1 MTKAPV
7 LEIEQLHHHYG
18 EGDRRVEVLGGLDFT
33 LNQGENV
40 ALLGPSGAGKS
51 TLLHLVGLLENASR
65 GRIRLLGEDVAGC
78 TDAQRTGLRRQ
89 SIGFVYQFHN
99 LLAEFTA
106 LENVMI
112 PMRLSGNGVK
122 TARKKAGML
131 LDRLKLDKRHHH
143 YPGQLSG
150 GEQQRVAIARAL
162 ANDPVLLLADEP
174 TGNLDPASG
183 RMVFELLLETA
194 REGDNAAIVATHN
207 PELAAMMDRRVM
219 LADGVLHPA
228 SP

>member
-1 MTKAPV
+1 MTKRDTV
-7 LEIEQLHHHYG
+7 LEITDLHHQYG
-18 EGDRRVEVLGGLDFT
+18 DTDKLVRV
-33 LNQGENV
+33 LNGVNFSLYHGENV

-51 TLLHLVGLLENASR
+51 TFLHLVGLLETAHK
-65 GRIRLLGEDVAGC
+65 GHIKLLGQDVAGC
-78 TDAQRTGLRRQ
+78 SDAEQTFLRRQ

-106 LENVMI
+106 LENVML
-112 PMRLSGNGVK
+112 PMRLAGTNSD
-122 TARKKAGML
+122 TARDKAATL
-131 LDRLKLDKRHHH
+131 LNRLNLTERHQH

-162 ANDPVLLLADEP
+162 ANDPELLLADEP

-194 REGDNAAIVATHN
+194 NERGSAALVATHN
-207 PELAAMMDRRVM
+207 PELANLMDRQIT
-219 LADGVLHPA
+219 LTDGLIHA
-228 SP
+228 

>member
-1 MTKAPV
+1 MTKRDTV
-7 LEIEQLHHHYG
+7 LEITDLHHQYG
-18 EGDRRVEVLGGLDFT
+18 DTDKLVRV
-33 LNQGENV
+33 LNGVNFSLYHRENV

-51 TLLHLVGLLENASR
+51 TFLHLVGLLETAHK
-65 GRIRLLGEDVAGC
+65 GHIKLLGQDVAGC
-78 TDAQRTGLRRQ
+78 SDAEQTFLRRQ

-106 LENVMI
+106 LENVML
-112 PMRLSGNGVK
+112 PMRLAGTNSDK
-122 TARKKAGML
+122 ARDKAATL
-131 LDRLKLDKRHHH
+131 LNRLNLTERHQH

-174 TGNLDPASG
+174 TGNLDPSSG

-194 REGDNAAIVATHN
+194 NERGSAALVATHN
-207 PELAAMMDRRVM
+207 PELANLMDRQIT
-219 LADGVLHPA
+219 LTDGLIHA
-228 SP
+228 

>member
-1 MTKAPV
+1 MTKRDTV
-7 LEIEQLHHHYG
+7 LEITDLHHQYG
-18 EGDRRVEVLGGLDFT
+18 DTDKLVRV
-33 LNQGENV
+33 LNGVNFSLYRGENV

-51 TLLHLVGLLENASR
+51 TFLHLVGLLETAHK
-65 GRIRLLGEDVAGC
+65 GHIKLLGQDVVGC
-78 TDAQRTGLRRQ
+78 SDAEQTFLRRQ

-106 LENVMI
+106 LENVML
-112 PMRLSGNGVK
+112 PMRLAGTNSD
-122 TARKKAGML
+122 TARDKAATL
-131 LDRLKLDKRHHH
+131 LNRLNLTERHQH

-194 REGDNAAIVATHN
+194 NERGSAALVATHN
-207 PELAAMMDRRVM
+207 PELANLMDRQIT
-219 LADGVLHPA
+219 LTDGLIHA
-228 SP
+228 

>member
-1 MTKAPV
+1 MTKRDTV
-7 LEIEQLHHHYG
+7 LEITDLHHQYG
-18 EGDRRVEVLGGLDFT
+18 DTDKLVRV
-33 LNQGENV
+33 LNGINFSLYRGENV

-51 TLLHLVGLLENASR
+51 TFLHLVGLLETAHK
-65 GRIRLLGEDVAGC
+65 GHIKLLGQDVAGC
-78 TDAQRTGLRRQ
+78 SDAEQTFLRRQ

-106 LENVMI
+106 LENVML
-112 PMRLSGNGVK
+112 PMRLAGTNSD
-122 TARKKAGML
+122 TARDKAATL
-131 LDRLKLDKRHHH
+131 LNRLNLTERHQH

-194 REGDNAAIVATHN
+194 NERGSAALVATHN
-207 PELAAMMDRRVM
+207 PELANLMDRQIT
-219 LADGVLHPA
+219 LTDGLIHA
-228 SP
+228 

>member
-1 MTKAPV
+1 MTKRDTV
-7 LEIEQLHHHYG
+7 LEITDLHHQYG
-18 EGDRRVEVLGGLDFT
+18 DTDKLVRV
-33 LNQGENV
+33 LNGVNFSLYRGENV

-51 TLLHLVGLLENASR
+51 TFLHLVGLLETAHK
-65 GRIRLLGEDVAGC
+65 GHIKLLGQDVAGC
-78 TDAQRTGLRRQ
+78 SDAEKTFLRRQ

-106 LENVMI
+106 LENVML
-112 PMRLSGNGVK
+112 PMRLAGTNSD
-122 TARKKAGML
+122 TARDKAATL
-131 LDRLKLDKRHHH
+131 LNRLNLTERHQH

-194 REGDNAAIVATHN
+194 NERGSAALVATHN
-207 PELAAMMDRRVM
+207 PELANLMDRRIT
-219 LADGVLHPA
+219 LTDGLIHA
-228 SP
+228 

>member
-1 MTKAPV
+1 MTKCDTV
-7 LEIEQLHHHYG
+7 LEITDLHHQYG
-18 EGDRRVEVLGGLDFT
+18 DTDKLVRV
-33 LNQGENV
+33 LNGVNFSLYRGENV

-51 TLLHLVGLLENASR
+51 TFLHLVGLLETAHK
-65 GRIRLLGEDVAGC
+65 GHIKLLGQDVAGC
-78 TDAQRTGLRRQ
+78 SDAEQTFLRRQ

-106 LENVMI
+106 LENVML
-112 PMRLSGNGVK
+112 PMRLAGTNSDI
-122 TARKKAGML
+122 ARDKASTL
-131 LDRLKLDKRHHH
+131 LKRLNLTERHQH

-150 GEQQRVAIARAL
+150 GEQQRVAITRAL

-194 REGDNAAIVATHN
+194 NERGSAALVATHN
-207 PELAAMMDRRVM
+207 PELANLMDRQIT
-219 LADGVLHPA
+219 LTDGLINA
-228 SP
+228 

>member
-1 MTKAPV
+1 MTKRDTV
-7 LEIEQLHHHYG
+7 LEINDLHHQYG
-18 EGDRRVEVLGGLDFT
+18 DTDKLVRV
-33 LNQGENV
+33 LNGVNFSLYRGENV

-51 TLLHLVGLLENASR
+51 TFLHLVGLLETAHK
-65 GRIRLLGEDVAGC
+65 GHIKLLGQDVAGC
-78 TDAQRTGLRRQ
+78 SDAEQTFLRRQ

-106 LENVMI
+106 LENVML
-112 PMRLSGNGVK
+112 PMRLAGTNSD
-122 TARKKAGML
+122 TARDKAATL
-131 LDRLKLDKRHHH
+131 LNRLNLTERHQH

-194 REGDNAAIVATHN
+194 NERGSAALVATHN
-207 PELAAMMDRRVM
+207 PELANLMDRQIT
-219 LADGVLHPA
+219 LTDGLIHA
-228 SP
+228 

>member
-1 MTKAPV
+1 MTKRDTV
-7 LEIEQLHHHYG
+7 LEITDLHHQYG
-18 EGDRRVEVLGGLDFT
+18 DANKLVKVLNGVNFSLYR
-33 LNQGENV
+33 GENV

-51 TLLHLVGLLENASR
+51 TFLHLVGLLETAHQGS
-65 GRIRLLGEDVAGC
+65 IKLLGQDVAGC
-78 TDAQRTGLRRQ
+78 SDAEQTLLRRQ

-106 LENVMI
+106 LENVML
-112 PMRLSGNGVK
+112 PMRLAGKN
-122 TARKKAGML
+122 TDLAREKAVTL
-131 LDRLKLDKRHHH
+131 LDRLNLNERHQH

-194 REGDNAAIVATHN
+194 NEHGSAALVATHN
-207 PELAAMMDRRVM
+207 PELANLMDRQIT
-219 LADGVLHPA
+219 LTDGLIH
-228 SP
+228 S

>member
-1 MTKAPV
+1 MTKRDTV
-7 LEIEQLHHHYG
+7 LEITDLHHQYG
-18 EGDRRVEVLGGLDFT
+18 DTDKLVRV
-33 LNQGENV
+33 LNGVNFSLYRGENV

-51 TLLHLVGLLENASR
+51 TFLHLVGLLETAHK
-65 GRIRLLGEDVAGC
+65 GHIKLLGQDVAGC
-78 TDAQRTGLRRQ
+78 SDAEQTFLRRQ

-106 LENVMI
+106 LENVML
-112 PMRLSGNGVK
+112 PMRLAGTNSG
-122 TARKKAGML
+122 TARDKAATL
-131 LDRLKLDKRHHH
+131 LNRLNLTERHQH

-194 REGDNAAIVATHN
+194 NERGSAALVATHN
-207 PELAAMMDRRVM
+207 PELANLMDRQIT
-219 LADGVLHPA
+219 LTDGLIHA
-228 SP
+228 

>member
-1 MTKAPV
+1 MTKRDTV
-7 LEIEQLHHHYG
+7 LEITDLHHQYG
-18 EGDRRVEVLGGLDFT
+18 DTDKLVRV
-33 LNQGENV
+33 LNGVNFSLYRGENV

-51 TLLHLVGLLENASR
+51 TFLHLVGLLETAHK
-65 GRIRLLGEDVAGC
+65 GHIKLLGQDVAGC
-78 TDAQRTGLRRQ
+78 SDAEQTFLRRQ

-106 LENVMI
+106 LENVML
-112 PMRLSGNGVK
+112 PMRLAGTNSG
-122 TARKKAGML
+122 TARDKAATL
-131 LDRLKLDKRHHH
+131 LNRLNLTERHQH

-150 GEQQRVAIARAL
+150 GEQQRVAIARSL

-194 REGDNAAIVATHN
+194 NERGSAALVATHN
-207 PELAAMMDRRVM
+207 PELANLMDRQIT
-219 LADGVLHPA
+219 LTDGLIHA
-228 SP
+228 

>member
-1 MTKAPV
+1 MTKRDTV
-7 LEIEQLHHHYG
+7 LEITDLHHQYG
-18 EGDRRVEVLGGLDFT
+18 DTDKLERV
-33 LNQGENV
+33 LNGVNFSLYRGENV

-51 TLLHLVGLLENASR
+51 TFLHLVGLLETAHK
-65 GRIRLLGEDVAGC
+65 GHIKLLGQDVAGC
-78 TDAQRTGLRRQ
+78 SDAEQTFLRRQ

-106 LENVMI
+106 LENVML
-112 PMRLSGNGVK
+112 PMRLAGTNSN
-122 TARKKAGML
+122 TAREKAATL
-131 LDRLKLDKRHHH
+131 LNRLNLTERHQH

-162 ANDPVLLLADEP
+162 ANDPELLLADEP

-194 REGDNAAIVATHN
+194 NERGSAALVATHN
-207 PELAAMMDRRVM
+207 PELANLMDRQIT
-219 LADGVLHPA
+219 LTDGLIHA
-228 SP
+228 

>member
-1 MTKAPV
+1 MTKRDTV
-7 LEIEQLHHHYG
+7 LEITDLHHQYG
-18 EGDRRVEVLGGLDFT
+18 DTDKLVRV
-33 LNQGENV
+33 LNGVNFSLYLGENV
-40 ALLGPSGAGKS
+40 ALLGPSGSGKS
-51 TLLHLVGLLENASR
+51 TLLHLVGLLETAHKGN
-65 GRIRLLGEDVAGC
+65 IKLLGQDVAGC
-78 TDAQRTGLRRQ
+78 SDAEQTFLRRQ

-106 LENVMI
+106 LENVML
-112 PMRLSGNGVK
+112 PLRLAGANSE
-122 TARKKAGML
+122 TARDKAATL
-131 LDRLKLDKRHHH
+131 LNRLNLNERHQH

-194 REGDNAAIVATHN
+194 NERGSAALVATHN
-207 PELAAMMDRRVM
+207 PELANLMDRQIT
-219 LADGVLHPA
+219 LTDGLINA
-228 SP
+228 

>member
-1 MTKAPV
+1 MTKRDTV
-7 LEIEQLHHHYG
+7 LEITDLHHQYG
-18 EGDRRVEVLGGLDFT
+18 DANKLVKVLNGVNFSLYR
-33 LNQGENV
+33 GENV

-51 TLLHLVGLLENASR
+51 TFLHLVGLLETAHQGS
-65 GRIRLLGEDVAGC
+65 IKLLGQDVAGC
-78 TDAQRTGLRRQ
+78 SDAEQTLLRRQ

-106 LENVMI
+106 LENVML
-112 PMRLSGNGVK
+112 PMRLAGKN
-122 TARKKAGML
+122 TDLAREKAVTL
-131 LDRLKLDKRHHH
+131 LDRLNLNERHQH

-194 REGDNAAIVATHN
+194 NEHGSAALVATHN
-207 PELAAMMDRRVM
+207 PELANLMDRQIT
-219 LADGVLHPA
+219 LTDGLIHA
-228 SP
+228 

>member
-1 MTKAPV
+1 MTKRDTV
-7 LEIEQLHHHYG
+7 LEITDLHHQYG
-18 EGDRRVEVLGGLDFT
+18 DTDKLVRV
-33 LNQGENV
+33 LNGVNFSLYRGENV

-51 TLLHLVGLLENASR
+51 TFLHLVGLLETAHK
-65 GRIRLLGEDVAGC
+65 GHIKLLGQDVAGC
-78 TDAQRTGLRRQ
+78 SDAEQTFLRRQ

-106 LENVMI
+106 LENVML
-112 PMRLSGNGVK
+112 PMRLAGTNSG
-122 TARKKAGML
+122 TARDKAATL
-131 LDRLKLDKRHHH
+131 LNRLNLTERHQH

-174 TGNLDPASG
+174 SGNLDPASG

-194 REGDNAAIVATHN
+194 NERGSAALVATHN
-207 PELAAMMDRRVM
+207 PELANLMDRQIT
-219 LADGVLHPA
+219 LTDGLIHA
-228 SP
+228 

>member
-1 MTKAPV
+1 MTKRDTV
-7 LEIEQLHHHYG
+7 LEITDLHHQYG
-18 EGDRRVEVLGGLDFT
+18 DTDKLVRV
-33 LNQGENV
+33 LNGVNFSLYRGENV

-51 TLLHLVGLLENASR
+51 TFLHLVGLLETAHK
-65 GRIRLLGEDVAGC
+65 GHIKLLGQDVAGC
-78 TDAQRTGLRRQ
+78 SDAEQTFLRRQ

-106 LENVMI
+106 LENVML
-112 PMRLSGNGVK
+112 PMRLAGTNSD
-122 TARKKAGML
+122 TARDKAATL
-131 LDRLKLDKRHHH
+131 LNRLNLSERHQH

-174 TGNLDPASG
+174 TGNLDSASG

-194 REGDNAAIVATHN
+194 NERGSAALVATHN
-207 PELAAMMDRRVM
+207 PELANLMDRQIT
-219 LADGVLHPA
+219 LTDGLIHA
-228 SP
+228 

>member
-1 MTKAPV
+1 MTKRDTV
-7 LEIEQLHHHYG
+7 LEITDLHHQYG
-18 EGDRRVEVLGGLDFT
+18 DADKLVKVLNGVNFL
-33 LNQGENV
+33 LYRGENV

-51 TLLHLVGLLENASR
+51 TFLHLVGLLERAHHGS
-65 GRIRLLGEDVAGC
+65 IKLLGQNVAGC
-78 TDAQRTGLRRQ
+78 SDAQQTLLRRQ

-106 LENVMI
+106 LENVML
-112 PMRLSGNGVK
+112 PMRLAGKSKDV
-122 TARKKAGML
+122 AREKAATL
-131 LDRLKLDKRHHH
+131 LNRLNLTERHEH

-194 REGDNAAIVATHN
+194 NEHGSAALVATHN
-207 PELAAMMDRRVM
+207 PELASLMDRQIT
-219 LADGVLHPA
+219 LTDGIIHA
-228 SP
+228 

>member
-1 MTKAPV
+1 MIKRDTV
-7 LEIEQLHHHYG
+7 LEITDLHHQYG
-18 EGDRRVEVLGGLDFT
+18 DTDKLVRVLKGVNFSLYR
-33 LNQGENV
+33 GENV

-51 TLLHLVGLLENASR
+51 TFLHLVGLLESAHK
-65 GRIRLLGEDVAGC
+65 GHIKLLGQDVAGC
-78 TDAQRTGLRRQ
+78 SDAEQTFLRRQ

-106 LENVMI
+106 LENVML
-112 PMRLSGNGVK
+112 PMHLAGTNSD
-122 TARKKAGML
+122 TARDKAATL
-131 LDRLKLDKRHHH
+131 LNRLNLNERHQH

-183 RMVFELLLETA
+183 RMVFELLLETSN
-194 REGDNAAIVATHN
+194 ELGSAALVATHN
-207 PELAAMMDRRVM
+207 PELANLMDRQIT
-219 LADGVLHPA
+219 LTDGLIHA
-228 SP
+228 

>member
-1 MTKAPV
+1 MTKRDTV
-7 LEIEQLHHHYG
+7 LEITDLHHQYG
-18 EGDRRVEVLGGLDFT
+18 DANKLVKVLNGVNFSLYR
-33 LNQGENV
+33 GENV

-51 TLLHLVGLLENASR
+51 TFLHLVGLLETAHQGS
-65 GRIRLLGEDVAGC
+65 IKLLGQDVAGC
-78 TDAQRTGLRRQ
+78 SDAEQTLLRRQ

-106 LENVMI
+106 LENVML
-112 PMRLSGNGVK
+112 PMRLAGKNTVL
-122 TARKKAGML
+122 AREKAVTL
-131 LDRLKLDKRHHH
+131 LDRLNLNERHQH

-194 REGDNAAIVATHN
+194 NEHGSAALVATHN
-207 PELAAMMDRRVM
+207 PELANLMDRQIT
-219 LADGVLHPA
+219 LTDGLIHA
-228 SP
+228 

>member
-1 MTKAPV
+1 MTKRDTV
-7 LEIEQLHHHYG
+7 LEITDLHHQYG
-18 EGDRRVEVLGGLDFT
+18 DANKLVKVLNGVNFSLYH
-33 LNQGENV
+33 GENV

-51 TLLHLVGLLENASR
+51 TFLHLVGLLETAHQGS
-65 GRIRLLGEDVAGC
+65 IKLLGQDVAGC
-78 TDAQRTGLRRQ
+78 SDAEQTLLRRQ

-106 LENVMI
+106 LENVML
-112 PMRLSGNGVK
+112 PMRLAGKN
-122 TARKKAGML
+122 TDLAREKAVIL
-131 LDRLKLDKRHHH
+131 LDRLNLNERHQH

-194 REGDNAAIVATHN
+194 NEHGSAALVATHN
-207 PELAAMMDRRVM
+207 PELANLMDRQIT
-219 LADGVLHPA
+219 LTDGLIHT
-228 SP
+228 

>member
-1 MTKAPV
+1 MTKRDTF
-7 LEIEQLHHHYG
+7 LEITDLHHQYG
-18 EGDRRVEVLGGLDFT
+18 DANKLVKVLNGVNFSLYR
-33 LNQGENV
+33 GENV

-51 TLLHLVGLLENASR
+51 TFLHLVGLLETAHQGS
-65 GRIRLLGEDVAGC
+65 IKLLGQDVAGC
-78 TDAQRTGLRRQ
+78 SDAEQTLLRRQ

-106 LENVMI
+106 LENVML
-112 PMRLSGNGVK
+112 PMRLAGKN
-122 TARKKAGML
+122 TDLAREKAVTL
-131 LDRLKLDKRHHH
+131 LDRLNLNERHQH

-194 REGDNAAIVATHN
+194 NEHGSAALVATHN
-207 PELAAMMDRRVM
+207 PELANLMDRQIT
-219 LADGVLHPA
+219 LTDGLIHA
-228 SP
+228 

>member
-1 MTKAPV
+1 MTKRDTV
-7 LEIEQLHHHYG
+7 LEITDLHHQYG
-18 EGDRRVEVLGGLDFT
+18 DTDKLVRV
-33 LNQGENV
+33 LNGVNFLLYRGENV

-51 TLLHLVGLLENASR
+51 TFLHLVGLLETAHK
-65 GRIRLLGEDVAGC
+65 GHIKLLGQDVAGC
-78 TDAQRTGLRRQ
+78 SDAEQTFLRRQ

-106 LENVMI
+106 LENVML
-112 PMRLSGNGVK
+112 PMRLAGTNSD
-122 TARKKAGML
+122 TARDKAATL
-131 LDRLKLDKRHHH
+131 LNRLNLTERHQH

-194 REGDNAAIVATHN
+194 NERGSAALVATHN
-207 PELAAMMDRRVM
+207 PEFANLMDRQIT
-219 LADGVLHPA
+219 LTDGLIHA
-228 SP
+228 

>member
-1 MTKAPV
+1 MTKRDTV
-7 LEIEQLHHHYG
+7 LEITDLHHQYG
-18 EGDRRVEVLGGLDFT
+18 DANKLVKVLNGVNFSLYR
-33 LNQGENV
+33 GENV

-51 TLLHLVGLLENASR
+51 TFLHLVGLLETAHQGS
-65 GRIRLLGEDVAGC
+65 IKLLGQDVAGC
-78 TDAQRTGLRRQ
+78 SDAEQTLLRRQ

-106 LENVMI
+106 LENVML
-112 PMRLSGNGVK
+112 PMRLAGKN
-122 TARKKAGML
+122 TDLAREKAVTL
-131 LDRLKLDKRHHH
+131 LDRLNLNERHQH

-194 REGDNAAIVATHN
+194 NEHGSAALVATHN
-207 PELAAMMDRRVM
+207 PELATLMDRQIT
-219 LADGVLHPA
+219 LTDGIIHA
-228 SP
+228 

>member
-1 MTKAPV
+1 MTKRETV
-7 LEIEQLHHHYG
+7 LEITDLHHQYG
-18 EGDRRVEVLGGLDFT
+18 DADKLVKVLNGVNFSLYR
-33 LNQGENV
+33 GENV

-51 TLLHLVGLLENASR
+51 TFLHLVGLLESAHHGS
-65 GRIRLLGEDVAGC
+65 IKLLGQNVTGC
-78 TDAQRTGLRRQ
+78 SDAQQTLLRRQ

-106 LENVMI
+106 LENVML
-112 PMRLSGNGVK
+112 PMRLAGKSADV
-122 TARKKAGML
+122 AREKAATL
-131 LDRLKLDKRHHH
+131 LNRLNLTERHQH

-194 REGDNAAIVATHN
+194 NEHGSAALVATHN
-207 PELAAMMDRRVM
+207 PELANLMDRQIT
-219 LADGVLHPA
+219 LTDGIIHA
-228 SP
+228 

>member
-1 MTKAPV
+1 MTKRDTV
-7 LEIEQLHHHYG
+7 LEITDLHHQYG
-18 EGDRRVEVLGGLDFT
+18 DTDKLVRV
-33 LNQGENV
+33 LNGVNFSLYRGEKV

-51 TLLHLVGLLENASR
+51 TFLHLVGLLETAHK
-65 GRIRLLGEDVAGC
+65 GHIKLLGQDVAGC
-78 TDAQRTGLRRQ
+78 SDGEQTFLRRQ

-106 LENVMI
+106 LENVML
-112 PMRLSGNGVK
+112 PMRLAGTNSD
-122 TARKKAGML
+122 TARDKAATL
-131 LDRLKLDKRHHH
+131 LNRLNLTERHQH

-194 REGDNAAIVATHN
+194 NERGSAALVATHN
-207 PELAAMMDRRVM
+207 PELANLMDRQIT
-219 LADGVLHPA
+219 LTDGLIHA
-228 SP
+228 

>member
-1 MTKAPV
+1 MTKRDTI
-7 LEIEQLHHHYG
+7 LEITDLHHQYG
-18 EGDRRVEVLGGLDFT
+18 DADKLVKVLNGVNFSLYR
-33 LNQGENV
+33 GENV

-51 TLLHLVGLLENASR
+51 TFLHLVGLLESAHHGS
-65 GRIRLLGEDVAGC
+65 IKFLGQNVAGC
-78 TDAQRTGLRRQ
+78 TDAQQTLLRRQ

-106 LENVMI
+106 LENVML
-112 PMRLSGNGVK
+112 PMRLAGKSRDV
-122 TARKKAGML
+122 AREKAATL
-131 LDRLKLDKRHHH
+131 LNRLNLTERHQH

-194 REGDNAAIVATHN
+194 NEHGSAALVATHN
-207 PELAAMMDRRVM
+207 PELATLMDRQIT
-219 LADGVLHPA
+219 LTDGIIHA
-228 SP
+228 

>member
-1 MTKAPV
+1 MTKRDTV
-7 LEIEQLHHHYG
+7 LEITDLHHQYG
-18 EGDRRVEVLGGLDFT
+18 DTDKLVRV
-33 LNQGENV
+33 LNGVNFSLYRGENV

-51 TLLHLVGLLENASR
+51 TFLHLVGLLETAHK
-65 GRIRLLGEDVAGC
+65 GHIKLLGQDVAGC
-78 TDAQRTGLRRQ
+78 SDAEQTFLRRQ

-106 LENVMI
+106 LENVML
-112 PMRLSGNGVK
+112 PMRLAGTNSD
-122 TARKKAGML
+122 TARDKAATL
-131 LDRLKLDKRHHH
+131 LNRLNLTERHQH

-194 REGDNAAIVATHN
+194 NERGSAALVATHN
-207 PELAAMMDRRVM
+207 PELANLMDRRIT
-219 LADGVLHPA
+219 LTDGLIHA
-228 SP
+228 

>member
-1 MTKAPV
+1 MTKRDTV
-7 LEIEQLHHHYG
+7 LEITDLHHQYG
-18 EGDRRVEVLGGLDFT
+18 DTDKLVRV
-33 LNQGENV
+33 LNGVNFSLYRGENV

-51 TLLHLVGLLENASR
+51 TFLHLVGLLETAYK
-65 GRIRLLGEDVAGC
+65 GHIKLLGQDVAGC
-78 TDAQRTGLRRQ
+78 SDAEQTFLRRQ

-106 LENVMI
+106 LENVML
-112 PMRLSGNGVK
+112 PMRLAGTNSD
-122 TARKKAGML
+122 TARDKAATL
-131 LDRLKLDKRHHH
+131 LNRLNLTERHQH

-194 REGDNAAIVATHN
+194 NERGSAALVATHN
-207 PELAAMMDRRVM
+207 PELANLMDRQIT
-219 LADGVLHPA
+219 LTDGLIHA
-228 SP
+228 

>member
-1 MTKAPV
+1 MTKRDTV
-7 LEIEQLHHHYG
+7 LEITDLHHQYG
-18 EGDRRVEVLGGLDFT
+18 DTDKLVRV
-33 LNQGENV
+33 LNGVNFSLYRGENV

-51 TLLHLVGLLENASR
+51 TFLHLVGLLESAHK
-65 GRIRLLGEDVAGC
+65 GHIKLLGQDVAGC
-78 TDAQRTGLRRQ
+78 SDAEQTFLRRQ

-106 LENVMI
+106 LENVML
-112 PMRLSGNGVK
+112 PMRLAGTNSD
-122 TARKKAGML
+122 TARDKAATL
-131 LDRLKLDKRHHH
+131 LNRLNLTERHQH

-183 RMVFELLLETA
+183 RMVFELMLEIA
-194 REGDNAAIVATHN
+194 NERGSAALVATHN
-207 PELAAMMDRRVM
+207 LELANLMDRQIT
-219 LADGVLHPA
+219 LTNGLINT
-228 SP
+228 

>member
-1 MTKAPV
+1 MTKRDTV
-7 LEIEQLHHHYG
+7 LEITDLHHQYG
-18 EGDRRVEVLGGLDFT
+18 DADKLVKVLNGVNFSLYR
-33 LNQGENV
+33 GENV

-51 TLLHLVGLLENASR
+51 TFLHLVGLLESVHH
-65 GRIRLLGEDVAGC
+65 GSIKLLGQSVAGC
-78 TDAQRTGLRRQ
+78 SDAQQTLLRRQ

-106 LENVMI
+106 LENVML
-112 PMRLSGNGVK
+112 PMRLAGKSTDV
-122 TARKKAGML
+122 AREKAATL
-131 LDRLKLDKRHHH
+131 LNRLNLTERHQH

-194 REGDNAAIVATHN
+194 NEHGSAALVATHN
-207 PELAAMMDRRVM
+207 PELANLMDRQIT
-219 LADGVLHPA
+219 LTDGIIHA
-228 SP
+228 

>member
-1 MTKAPV
+1 MTKRATV
-7 LEIEQLHHHYG
+7 LEINDLHHQYG
-18 EGDRRVEVLGGLDFT
+18 DTDKLVRV
-33 LNQGENV
+33 LNGVNFSLYRGENV

-51 TLLHLVGLLENASR
+51 TFLHLVGLLETAHK
-65 GRIRLLGEDVAGC
+65 GHIKLLGQDVAGC
-78 TDAQRTGLRRQ
+78 SDAEQTFLRRQ

-106 LENVMI
+106 LENVML
-112 PMRLSGNGVK
+112 PMRLAGTNSD
-122 TARKKAGML
+122 TARDKAATL
-131 LDRLKLDKRHHH
+131 LNRLNLTERHQH

-162 ANDPVLLLADEP
+162 ANDPELLLADEP

-194 REGDNAAIVATHN
+194 NERGSAALVATHN
-207 PELAAMMDRRVM
+207 PELASLMDRQIT
-219 LADGVLHPA
+219 LTDGLIHA
-228 SP
+228 